1 MNKRA
6 NLYFAAL
13 LGAMSPLCT
22 VSALAAQ
29 SNSTIATATQ
39 QQNSCTGTVKDAT
52 GEPIIGAT
60 IRIEGKTGGT
70 VTDLDG
76 NFTLSNIEKG
86 TKLTITYVGYK
97 SQTLTW
103 SGNPLNITLQDDANM
118 LEETVVIGYG
128 TVKKADLAGSVAV
141 LDSKSFKDQPVAR
154 VEDALNGRMSGVQ
167 VMSSGVPGGAMKIRV
182 RGTSSVNKSNDPL
195 YVVDGI
201 VRETGLEGISPEDI
215 QSIQVLKDASST
227 AIYGARGANG
237 VVMVQTKS
245 GSAGAT
251 QVTFDASFG
260 ISNAYHIPEVMGT
273 KEYAQ
278 ALIDY
283 KGVAK
288 SAMQGYLDG
297 TKPGIDWMDELLQTG
312 ITQNYKVAVSQGNE
326 KTQTYFSAN
335 YMDQKGVITDTKS
348 RRYAIKAN
356 MHNKIFDWLE
366 MTTDINLAQT
376 DNSGAGFAQNQ
387 SNPIWVGLNY
397 SPTMEMM
404 APNGNYNVDP
414 YNCIQNNPY
423 GILHDGDN
431 DRKRTMVTGH
441 IDLKFNLLKGLTFTT
456 TNGIDYN
463 DYKWYDFT
471 STRVN
476 VSGNSMTNGDATVT
490 ALQST
495 NNLTYMGK
503 WGEHALT
510 ATGVW
515 EVSSNEV
522 RKMQMTGTGI
532 AHEQLGYWNI
542 QDAAS
547 KNPTNGYSKW
557 TMLSGV
563 ARVMYNYADRYM
575 LTGTFRAD
583 GSSRFTNKKWGYFP
597 SIAGAWT
604 VSNEKFWEP
613 IRNAVEYMKIR
624 ASYGI
629 IGNQDIAP
637 YSTLGTLKPTGFS
650 YGTNQSYT
658 GYWANSFATPDLTWE
673 KVHQFDLGVDLGFFG
688 NRLNISFDYFN
699 KTTKDALLQTA
710 APGYLGATQYWVN
723 AGEVNNKGVDVTING
738 QIIQTKDWSWSSTL
752 NASYIKNK
760 VTKMTA
766 DEPIIY
772 GEKPAPGTVD
782 PCTIIKEGEAIGTFY
797 GFKWAG
803 VEKNDKGQY
812 VDMYYAADGTKTASP
827 NAGKDRFVL
836 GRSNP
841 DVTLGWNNTIT
852 YKNWD
857 FNMFCNAAFGAK
869 RLNIVRFAMNAE
881 VGASR
886 FVTDKDHFS
895 NIGVT
900 MPSIGAE
907 NKNYGNSD
915 KWLEN
920 ADYFRCENISVA
932 YTFPRSVTKL
942 ADIRLSLSAQN
953 LFTITGY
960 KGIDP
965 AGASFSD
972 ANVDRDNGL
981 DMGAYPNPRT
991 ITMGVRVT
999 F

>member
-1 MNKRA
+1 
-6 NLYFAAL
+6 
-13 LGAMSPLCT
+13 
-22 VSALAAQ
+22 
-29 SNSTIATATQ
+29 
-39 QQNSCTGTVKDAT
+39 
-52 GEPIIGAT
+52 
-60 IRIEGKTGGT
+60 
-70 VTDLDG
+70 
-76 NFTLSNIEKG
+76 
-86 TKLTITYVGYK
+86 
-97 SQTLTW
+97 
-103 SGNPLNITLQDDANM
+103 
-118 LEETVVIGYG
+118 
-128 TVKKADLAGSVAV
+128 
-141 LDSKSFKDQPVAR
+141 
-154 VEDALNGRMSGVQ
+154 
-167 VMSSGVPGGAMKIRV
+167 
-182 RGTSSVNKSNDPL
+182 
-195 YVVDGI
+195 
-201 VRETGLEGISPEDI
+201 
-215 QSIQVLKDASST
+215 
-227 AIYGARGANG
+227 
-237 VVMVQTKS
+237 
-245 GSAGAT
+245 
-251 QVTFDASFG
+251 
-260 ISNAYHIPEVMGT
+260 
-273 KEYAQ
+273 
-278 ALIDY
+278 
-283 KGVAK
+283 
-288 SAMQGYLDG
+288 
-297 TKPGIDWMDELLQTG
+297 
-312 ITQNYKVAVSQGNE
+312 
-326 KTQTYFSAN
+326 
-335 YMDQKGVITDTKS
+335 
-348 RRYAIKAN
+348 
-356 MHNKIFDWLE
+356 
-366 MTTDINLAQT
+366 
-376 DNSGAGFAQNQ
+376 
-387 SNPIWVGLNY
+387 
-397 SPTMEMM
+397 
-404 APNGNYNVDP
+404 
-414 YNCIQNNPY
+414 
-423 GILHDGDN
+423 
-431 DRKRTMVTGH
+431 
-441 IDLKFNLLKGLTFTT
+441 
-456 TNGIDYN
+456 
-463 DYKWYDFT
+463 
-471 STRVN
+471 
-476 VSGNSMTNGDATVT
+476 MTNGDATVT

-637 YSTLGTLKPTGFS
+637 YSTLGTLESTGFS

-688 NRLNISFDYFN
+688 NRLSISFDYFN

-710 APGYLGATQYWVN
+710 APGYLGGTRYWVN

-738 QIIQTKDWSWSSTL
+738 LIIQTKDWSWSSTL

-827 NAGKDRFVL
+827 NAGTDRFVL

-900 MPSIGAE
+900 MPTIGAE

>member
-1 MNKRA
+1 
-6 NLYFAAL
+6 
-13 LGAMSPLCT
+13 
-22 VSALAAQ
+22 
-29 SNSTIATATQ
+29 
-39 QQNSCTGTVKDAT
+39 
-52 GEPIIGAT
+52 
-60 IRIEGKTGGT
+60 
-70 VTDLDG
+70 
-76 NFTLSNIEKG
+76 
-86 TKLTITYVGYK
+86 
-97 SQTLTW
+97 
-103 SGNPLNITLQDDANM
+103 
-118 LEETVVIGYG
+118 
-128 TVKKADLAGSVAV
+128 
-141 LDSKSFKDQPVAR
+141 
-154 VEDALNGRMSGVQ
+154 
-167 VMSSGVPGGAMKIRV
+167 
-182 RGTSSVNKSNDPL
+182 
-195 YVVDGI
+195 
-201 VRETGLEGISPEDI
+201 
-215 QSIQVLKDASST
+215 
-227 AIYGARGANG
+227 
-237 VVMVQTKS
+237 
-245 GSAGAT
+245 
-251 QVTFDASFG
+251 
-260 ISNAYHIPEVMGT
+260 
-273 KEYAQ
+273 
-278 ALIDY
+278 
-283 KGVAK
+283 
-288 SAMQGYLDG
+288 
-297 TKPGIDWMDELLQTG
+297 
-312 ITQNYKVAVSQGNE
+312 
-326 KTQTYFSAN
+326 
-335 YMDQKGVITDTKS
+335 
-348 RRYAIKAN
+348 
-356 MHNKIFDWLE
+356 
-366 MTTDINLAQT
+366 
-376 DNSGAGFAQNQ
+376 
-387 SNPIWVGLNY
+387 
-397 SPTMEMM
+397 
-404 APNGNYNVDP
+404 
-414 YNCIQNNPY
+414 
-423 GILHDGDN
+423 
-431 DRKRTMVTGH
+431 
-441 IDLKFNLLKGLTFTT
+441 
-456 TNGIDYN
+456 
-463 DYKWYDFT
+463 
-471 STRVN
+471 
-476 VSGNSMTNGDATVT
+476 
-490 ALQST
+490 
-495 NNLTYMGK
+495 
-503 WGEHALT
+503 
-510 ATGVW
+510 
-515 EVSSNEV
+515 
-522 RKMQMTGTGI
+522 
-532 AHEQLGYWNI
+532 
-542 QDAAS
+542 
-547 KNPTNGYSKW
+547 
-557 TMLSGV
+557 
-563 ARVMYNYADRYM
+563 
-575 LTGTFRAD
+575 
-583 GSSRFTNKKWGYFP
+583 
-597 SIAGAWT
+597 
-604 VSNEKFWEP
+604 
-613 IRNAVEYMKIR
+613 MKIR

-637 YSTLGTLKPTGFS
+637 YSTLGTLESTGFS

-710 APGYLGATQYWVN
+710 APGYLGGTRYWVN

-827 NAGKDRFVL
+827 NAGTDRFVL

-857 FNMFCNAAFGAK
+857 FNIFCNAAFGAK

-900 MPSIGAE
+900 MPTIGAE